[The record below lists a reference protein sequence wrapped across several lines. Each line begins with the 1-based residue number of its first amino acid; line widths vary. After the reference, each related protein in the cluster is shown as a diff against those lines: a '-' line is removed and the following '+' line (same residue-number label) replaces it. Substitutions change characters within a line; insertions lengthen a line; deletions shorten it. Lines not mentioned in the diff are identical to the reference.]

1 MKGNRREYQMVIQK
15 KVLSSNTT
23 YFCSFGISS
32 EELKTKRLSYT
43 EIQML
48 KDESLHFPDFAFAV
62 RVVRDVNEVIDFWAI
77 HFFIF

>member
-1 MKGNRREYQMVIQK
+1 MVIK
-15 KVLSSNTT
+15 YILYFNTT

-43 EIQML
+43 EIQIL
-48 KDESLHFPDFAFAV
+48 KDESLHFSDVAFAV

>member
-1 MKGNRREYQMVIQK
+1 MLNGNTKGAIY
-15 KVLSSNTT
+15 LNTT

-48 KDESLHFPDFAFAV
+48 KDESLHFSDFAFAV
-62 RVVRDVNEVIDFWAI
+62 RVVRDVNEVTDFWAV